1 MGRLARSLW
10 PAGFTNAWRLVQCV
24 ENHDEVDFGRG
35 ERVPKL
41 ADPGN
46 PRSWWARS
54 RARVASTL
62 LLTAPGIPMIFMG
75 QELLED
81 KQWSNDPVWQPGNL
95 IWWDG
100 LD

>member
-1 MGRLARSLW
+1 
-10 PAGFTNAWRLVQCV
+10 
-24 ENHDEVDFGRG
+24 
-35 ERVPKL
+35 
-41 ADPGN
+41 
-46 PRSWWARS
+46 
-54 RARVASTL
+54 
-62 LLTAPGIPMIFMG
+62 MIFMG